1 MSTTSTT
8 DLDAVRGFIR
18 DEQARMAT
26 EAWRLPF
33 SSEEYADRRRR
44 LQQHMREQG
53 VDVFVITSPDTM
65 CWLTGYAS
73 RWYRAGA
80 STVLPPCQCIVL
92 QVESGIP
99 FMIDTGFH
107 EQLVRITSC
116 IEDLR
121 PLPNT
126 GLTREPDV
134 AEFVEFL
141 IDNLAAERWLGG
153 TVGLESYSWVPS
165 PAVWDVLVER
175 LRAKGC
181 RILDASGMA
190 RAARRQKSPAEIA
203 YIERAQHAVDAGVVA
218 LRRQARPGMTGLE
231 GWKHF
236 VAGVADAGGEPAA
249 IHDAIFGGPPEPMA
263 HLLSTRKPI
272 ERGEYFHIDVAAAF
286 EHYHARCTRVMAFE
300 PPRPEV
306 THLTGIAGGALAVL
320 RDSRAGQPFRELK
333 RALRDYFVGE
343 GLAEDEFFAGG
354 YELGVSF
361 APDWVGELLW
371 SSGDADDDSV
381 IPEGMVTNF
390 ESFAFVGI
398 VDTVVF
404 EATGTRTLSNVPTHV
419 LIAGE

>member
-1 MSTTSTT
+1 MSTTSTS

-18 DEQARMAT
+18 DEQTRAASEAR
-26 EAWRLPF
+26 RLPF
-33 SSEEYADRRRR
+33 STEEYADRRRR
-44 LQQHMREQG
+44 LQRHMREQG

-65 CWLTGYAS
+65 CWLTGYSS

-80 STVLPPCQCIVL
+80 STALPPCQCIVL

-121 PLPNT
+121 SLPNT
-126 GLTREPDV
+126 GLTREPG
-134 AEFVEFL
+134 APEFVAFL

-153 TVGLESYSWVPS
+153 TVGLEAYSWVPS

-175 LRAKGC
+175 LKGRGC
-181 RILDASGMA
+181 RVLDVSGMA

-203 YIERAQHAVDAGVVA
+203 YIERAQRAVDAGVLA
-218 LRRQARPGMTGLE
+218 LQRHARPGMTGLE

-249 IHDAIFGGPPEPMA
+249 IQDAIFGGPPEPMA

-286 EHYHARCTRVMAFE
+286 ERYHARCTRVLAFE

-306 THLTGIAGGALAVL
+306 GRLTEIAGGALAVL
-320 RDSRAGQPFRELK
+320 RESRAGQPFSQLK
-333 RALRDYFVGE
+333 GALRDYFASE
-343 GLAEDEFFAGG
+343 GFAEDEFFAGG

-371 SSGDADDDSV
+371 SAGDADDDSV

-390 ESFAFVGI
+390 ESVAFIAV

-404 EATGTRTLSNVPTHV
+404 EADRARTLSTVPTRV